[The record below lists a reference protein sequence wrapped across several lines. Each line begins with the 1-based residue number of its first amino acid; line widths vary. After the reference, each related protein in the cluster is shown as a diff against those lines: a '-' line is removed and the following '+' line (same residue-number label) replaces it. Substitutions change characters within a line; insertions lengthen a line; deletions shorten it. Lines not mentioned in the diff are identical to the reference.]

1 MPRWRPEHRVHA
13 GETDGPQISGALQE
27 ALVGQLTSE
36 WPNTLTPEQFAM
48 MAFSITAPEAVG
60 LRATITF
67 TDRPVIGGSEP
78 TTRLRAWPPERRQHP
93 PGGVG
98 TRVKL
103 CHRHIRTTG
112 AYRRPT
118 RCGRTWAGLRG

>member
-1 MPRWRPEHRVHA
+1 MPGKKIGR
-13 GETDGPQISGALQE
+13 QISGALQE

-67 TDRPVIGGSEP
+67 TDEAGYRWERTDNQTP
-78 TTRLRAWPPERRQHP
+78 RLAS
-93 PGGVG
+93 
-98 TRVKL
+98 
-103 CHRHIRTTG
+103 
-112 AYRRPT
+112 
-118 RCGRTWAGLRG
+118 